1 MIDCLVTRHHGLPRD
16 RTGHRLNASGR
27 SLVLDAVA
35 TLHGVGLTAADLARD
50 AHRRWSVPALGA
62 AASVAHCDD
71 FSAVALS
78 TGPHVG
84 VDLQDERYRPGAMR
98 WLGELLG
105 RREPAGI
112 RDFAE
117 CEALIKASHLTKET
131 FAGVRLPDWRPG
143 WRPTNLPSYR
153 VCSATLAPERP
164 DLHLALAAAGPARV
178 RWWRQSPGRPAVLP
192 LEPA

>member
-16 RTGHRLNASGR
+16 RMGHRLNTSGR
-27 SLVLDAVA
+27 SLVLDAV
-35 TLHGVGLTAADLARD
+35 TTVYGVGLTAADLTRD
-50 AHRRWSVPALGA
+50 AHKRWSVPALGA

-84 VDLQDERYRPGAMR
+84 IDLQDERHRPAAMR
-98 WLGELLG
+98 WLGEVLG
-105 RREPAGI
+105 RGEPAAI

-117 CEALIKASHLTKET
+117 CEALIKASHVTKET
-131 FAGVRLPDWRPG
+131 FAGVRLPAWRPG
-143 WRPTNLPSYR
+143 WRPTNLPSYH
-153 VCSATLAPERP
+153 VCSATLVPDRP
-164 DLHLALAAAGPARV
+164 DLHLALAAGEPAPV
-178 RWWRQSPGRPAVLP
+178 RWWRQSPRRQAALP